1 MSIPWGFPLLGEPE
15 ALSWSVTRCGRV
27 WGFCQ
32 KETKQILVIIL
43 MGFRRRRLLQYD
55 WFPYYCSIIITHD
68 EVPLQKTARPGH
80 RETSCWYRPNQN
92 LGSKLNKC
100 KMGSTARIFHI
111 NLGAH
116 SWLLPA
122 HKFMMVVFWPAFLG
136 YDGCAMMN
144 LLSWTWEL
152 VKFELVLVRS

>member
-1 MSIPWGFPLLGEPE
+1 
-15 ALSWSVTRCGRV
+15 
-27 WGFCQ
+27 
-32 KETKQILVIIL
+32 
-43 MGFRRRRLLQYD
+43 MGFRRLLQYD
-55 WFPYYCSIIITHD
+55 WFPYDAVTVSSLHMMKCHFKGRHALGIGNILL
-68 EVPLQKTARPGH
+68 VQAKPK
-80 RETSCWYRPNQN
+80 N

-144 LLSWTWEL
+144 LLSWT
-152 VKFELVLVRS
+152 